1 MVKKS
6 GSDGVGKLQKTLY
19 QHNYIDVITNITPDV
34 YADTDFALYGSEED
48 VLYSVLGKVLNVIDT
63 IDGIFDVSATAASS
77 LHQRFIPRN
86 NLTNIRP
93 Y

>member
-34 YADTDFALYGSEED
+34 YADTDFA
-48 VLYSVLGKVLNVIDT
+48 
-63 IDGIFDVSATAASS
+63 F
-77 LHQRFIPRN
+77 
-86 NLTNIRP
+86 
-93 Y
+93 